1 MSSATKSIFSDENIQ
16 AMFGHEAAENE
27 RPERLRQYYFKS
39 QTFDRVTADL
49 PLRIL
54 VGQKGIGKSALFT
67 VAQAEDS
74 DIGSISLSIRPDD
87 VSSVSSD
94 DTDFN
99 KKITEWKGGL
109 FKIIQRLILEQ
120 IGQSAES
127 SKVLPKKSGKFLS
140 LLKDSAKPYLSSK
153 IDLDPSERA
162 FAESFLKTNRLTIYI
177 DDLDRGWQG
186 AKADVH
192 RLSALLSALRDLST
206 ANDGLRFRVA
216 LRSDVYFA
224 I

>member
-1 MSSATKSIFSDENIQ
+1 
-16 AMFGHEAAENE
+16 
-27 RPERLRQYYFKS
+27 
-39 QTFDRVTADL
+39 
-49 PLRIL
+49 